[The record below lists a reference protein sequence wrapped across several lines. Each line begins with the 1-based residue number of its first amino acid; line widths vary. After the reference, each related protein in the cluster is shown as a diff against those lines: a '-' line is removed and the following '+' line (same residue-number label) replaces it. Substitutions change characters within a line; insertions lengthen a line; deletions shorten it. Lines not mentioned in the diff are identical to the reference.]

1 LALAYNILNRG
12 AAGDLFFRVVD
23 ITLDNAYPAGGW
35 PLTAQAL
42 GFGLN
47 GVVLGVIPMGGAEQ
61 GRILEWD
68 QAANKL
74 VVRDSSG
81 AANVATPE
89 ITTATQMNAF
99 VVRVLAFGK
108 GQG

>member
-1 LALAYNILNRG
+1 
-12 AAGDLFFRVVD
+12 
-23 ITLDNAYPAGGW
+23 
-35 PLTAQAL
+35 
-42 GFGLN
+42 
-47 GVVLGVIPMGGAEQ
+47 MGGAEQ